1 MLEIF
6 VSKLEH
12 MKPTIAAD
20 LIKKY
25 NVPAPRYTSYPTVP
39 LWADNLTEKPWINL
53 VKKAYDDFGE
63 KEGIT
68 LYIHLPYC
76 ESLCTYCGCN
86 KRITKN
92 HAVET
97 PFISSIINE
106 WGKYLRILH
115 SKPKLSGIHLGG
127 GTPTFFSP
135 ESLQEMLGFILESSE
150 VMANAEFSFEG
161 HPNNTTRGHLQ
172 TLFDL
177 GFRRVS
183 YGIQDFNLD
192 VQKAIHRIQPFEKV
206 KEATDVAREIGYESV
221 NFDLIYGLPHQSLE
235 TITDTFM
242 QVALLKPDR
251 IAFYSYAHLPSAFPA
266 QKSFEQFLPKE
277 SEKRA
282 LYEKGK
288 EILAEMG
295 YLEVGMDHFALSNDP
310 LYLAKENKT
319 LHRNFMGYTT
329 SPSKIL
335 LGLGNSSISDIYYAY
350 AQNTKVIE
358 PYKEQ
363 IGKGNFALLKGHIMS
378 EEDISTRNLI
388 LQLICNQKANWEE
401 PFFENIE
408 ISNFNQLVA
417 FEMEGLIAFDEKG
430 IQILEAGKPFIRNI
444 CMVFDKR
451 MQEKEQKQFQFSQA
465 I

>member
-1 MLEIF
+1 MNTISE
-6 VSKLEH
+6 KL
-12 MKPTIAAD
+12 IQ
-20 LIKKY
+20 KY

-39 LWADNLTEKPWINL
+39 LWSNDLNERGWISM
-53 VKKAYDDFGE
+53 VKKAYEDFGDE
-63 KEGIT
+63 EGIT

-97 PFISSIINE
+97 PYITSIMNE
-106 WGKYLRILH
+106 WDAYLRILGT
-115 SKPKLSGIHLGG
+115 SPKLAGIHLGG

-135 ESLQEMLGFILESSE
+135 ESLKEMLGFIIGSSE
-150 VMANAEFSFEG
+150 VMPDAEFSFEG

-172 TLFDL
+172 TLYNL

-192 VQKAIHRIQPFEKV
+192 VQKAIHRIQPFERV
-206 KEATDVAREIGYESV
+206 KEATDVAREIGYDSV
-221 NFDLIYGLPHQSLE
+221 NFDLIYGLPHQTLE
-235 TITDTFM
+235 TITDTFQ

-277 SEKRA
+277 SEKRG
-282 LYEKGK
+282 LYERGK

-335 LGLGNSSISDIYYAY
+335 LGLGNSSISDVYYAY
-350 AQNTKVIE
+350 AQNTKEIDL
-358 PYKEQ
+358 YKEQ
-363 IGKGNFALLKGHIMS
+363 ISLGHFAVSKGHIMS
-378 EEDISTRNLI
+378 KEDIKNRNLI
-388 LQLICNQKANWEE
+388 LQLICNQEASWDFCYYSLLGKNNWERLKTFRE
-401 PFFENIE
+401 
-408 ISNFNQLVA
+408 
-417 FEMEGLIAFDEKG
+417 EGLIEFDASG
-430 IQILEAGKPFIRNI
+430 IKIKTEGQPFIRNI
-444 CMVFDKR
+444 CMVFDSR
-451 MQEKEQKQFQFSQA
+451 MQEKEEQKFGFSKA

>member
-1 MLEIF
+1 M
-6 VSKLEH
+6 SN
-12 MKPTIAAD
+12 PAAE
-20 LIKKY
+20 LIQKY

-39 LWADNLTEKPWINL
+39 LWTDDLHEESWLEL
-53 VKKAYDDFGE
+53 VKKAYDDFGDE
-63 KEGIT
+63 EGIT

-97 PFISSIINE
+97 PYIDSIIKE
-106 WGKYLRILH
+106 WSKYLDTLDT
-115 SKPKLSGIHLGG
+115 KPKLAGIHLGG

-135 ESLQEMLGFILESSE
+135 ESLQEMLRFILGTAV
-150 VMANAEFSFEG
+150 VMPNAEFSFEG

-172 TLFDL
+172 TLYDL

-192 VQKAIHRIQPFEKV
+192 VQNAIHRIQPFEKV

-221 NFDLIYGLPHQSLE
+221 NFDLIYGLPHQTSD
-235 TITDTFM
+235 TIRDTFEK
-242 QVALLKPDR
+242 VSLLQPDR
-251 IAFYSYAHLPSAFPA
+251 IAYYSYAHLPSSFPA
-266 QKSFEQFLPKE
+266 QKSFQDFLPVE
-277 SEKRA
+277 SEKRS

-288 EILAEMG
+288 EILKSMG
-295 YLEVGMDHFALSNDP
+295 YLEVGMDHFALPNDP
-310 LYLAKENKT
+310 LYISKQKKT

-335 LGLGNSSISDIYYAY
+335 IGLGNSSISDIYYAY
-350 AQNTKVIE
+350 AQNNKVIE

-363 IGKGNFALLKGHIMS
+363 IGNGDFAIVRGHKMS
-378 EEDISTRNLI
+378 GEDIHTRNLI
-388 LQLICNQKANWEE
+388 LQLICNQEAKWEASFYE
-401 PFFENIE
+401 HIE
-408 ISNFNQLVA
+408 ISNFKQLVT
-417 FEMEGLIAFDEKG
+417 FETEGLLAFDEKG
-430 IQILEAGKPFIRNI
+430 IRILDAGMPFIRNI
-444 CMVFDKR
+444 CMVFDRR
-451 MQEKEQKQFQFSQA
+451 MQKKEQKQFEFSKA

>member
-1 MLEIF
+1 MPAISSRL
-6 VSKLEH
+6 LQ
-12 MKPTIAAD
+12 
-20 LIKKY
+20 KY

-39 LWADNLTEKPWINL
+39 LWADDLNERGWISL
-53 VKKAYDDFGE
+53 VKKAYEDFGE
-63 KEGIT
+63 SEGIT

-97 PFISSIINE
+97 PYITSIMNE
-106 WGKYLRILH
+106 WDAYLKVLDT
-115 SKPKLSGIHLGG
+115 KPKLAGIHLGG

-135 ESLQEMLGFILESSE
+135 ESLEEMLGIIIGSSE
-150 VMANAEFSFEG
+150 VMPDAEFSFEG

-183 YGIQDFNLD
+183 YGIQDFNEE
-192 VQKAIHRIQPFEKV
+192 VQKAIHRIQPFERV
-206 KEATDVAREIGYESV
+206 KEATDVAREIGYTSV
-221 NFDLIYGLPHQSLE
+221 NFDLIYGLPHQTAE
-235 TITDTFM
+235 TISATFEK
-242 QVALLKPDR
+242 VAELKPDR

-277 SEKRA
+277 SEKRN

-288 EILAEMG
+288 QILTEMG
-295 YLEVGMDHFALSNDP
+295 YLEVGMDHFALENDP
-310 LYLAKENKT
+310 LYIAKKNKT

-335 LGLGNSSISDIYYAY
+335 LGLGNSSISDVYYAY
-350 AQNTKVIE
+350 AQNTKEIDL
-358 PYKEQ
+358 YKEQ
-363 IGKGNFALLKGHIMS
+363 ISLGHFAISKGHIMS
-378 EEDISTRNLI
+378 KEDIETRNLI
-388 LQLICNQKANWEE
+388 LKLICNHEADWNFCYYSVLGKRNWDKLKTFAEE
-401 PFFENIE
+401 GIIE
-408 ISNFNQLVA
+408 
-417 FEMEGLIAFDEKG
+417 FDAKG
-430 IQILEAGKPFIRNI
+430 IKILSTGLPFVRNV
-444 CMVFDKR
+444 CMVFDLK
-451 MQEKEQKQFQFSQA
+451 MQEKEERKFGFSKS

>member
-1 MLEIF
+1 MTAISPRL
-6 VSKLEH
+6 LQ
-12 MKPTIAAD
+12 
-20 LIKKY
+20 KY

-39 LWADNLTEKPWINL
+39 LWADDLNERGWISL
-53 VKKAYDDFGE
+53 VKKAYEDFGE
-63 KEGIT
+63 SEGIT

-97 PFISSIINE
+97 PYITSIMNE
-106 WGKYLRILH
+106 WDAYLKILDT
-115 SKPKLSGIHLGG
+115 KPKLAGIHLGG

-135 ESLQEMLGFILESSE
+135 ESLEEMLGIIIGSSE
-150 VMANAEFSFEG
+150 VMPDAEFSFEG

-183 YGIQDFNLD
+183 YGIQDFNEE
-192 VQKAIHRIQPFEKV
+192 VQKAIHRIQPFERV
-206 KEATDVAREIGYESV
+206 KEATDVAREIGYTSV
-221 NFDLIYGLPHQSLE
+221 NFDLIYGLPHQTAE
-235 TITDTFM
+235 TISATFEK
-242 QVALLKPDR
+242 VAELKPDR

-277 SEKRA
+277 SEKRN

-288 EILAEMG
+288 QILTEMG
-295 YLEVGMDHFALSNDP
+295 YLEVGMDHFALVNDP
-310 LYLAKENKT
+310 LYFAKKNKT

-335 LGLGNSSISDIYYAY
+335 LGLGNSSISDVYYAY
-350 AQNTKVIE
+350 AQNTKEIDL
-358 PYKEQ
+358 YKEQ
-363 IGKGNFALLKGHIMS
+363 ISLGHFAISKGHMMS
-378 EEDISTRNLI
+378 KEDIETRNLI
-388 LQLICNQKANWEE
+388 LKLICNHEADWNFCYYSVLGKRNWDKLKSFAEE
-401 PFFENIE
+401 GIIE
-408 ISNFNQLVA
+408 
-417 FEMEGLIAFDEKG
+417 FDAKG
-430 IQILEAGKPFIRNI
+430 IKILPTGLPFIRNV
-444 CMVFDKR
+444 CMVFDLR
-451 MQEKEQKQFQFSQA
+451 MQEKEERKFGFSKS

>member
-1 MLEIF
+1 MNTISE
-6 VSKLEH
+6 KL
-12 MKPTIAAD
+12 IQ
-20 LIKKY
+20 KY

-39 LWADNLTEKPWINL
+39 LWSNDLNERGWISM
-53 VKKAYDDFGE
+53 VKKAYEDFGDE
-63 KEGIT
+63 EGIT

-97 PFISSIINE
+97 PYITSIMNE
-106 WGKYLRILH
+106 WDAYLRILGTI
-115 SKPKLSGIHLGG
+115 PKLAGIHLGG

-135 ESLQEMLGFILESSE
+135 ESLKEMLGFIIGSSE
-150 VMANAEFSFEG
+150 VMPDAEFSFEG

-172 TLFDL
+172 TLYNL

-192 VQKAIHRIQPFEKV
+192 VQKAIHRIQPFERV
-206 KEATDVAREIGYESV
+206 KEATDVAREIGYDSV
-221 NFDLIYGLPHQSLE
+221 NFDLIYGLPHQTLE
-235 TITDTFM
+235 TITDTFQ

-277 SEKRA
+277 SEKRG
-282 LYEKGK
+282 LYERGK

-335 LGLGNSSISDIYYAY
+335 LGLGNSSISDVYYAY
-350 AQNTKVIE
+350 AQNTKEIDL
-358 PYKEQ
+358 YKEQ
-363 IGKGNFALLKGHIMS
+363 ISLGHFAVSKGHIMS
-378 EEDISTRNLI
+378 KEDIKNRNLI
-388 LQLICNQKANWEE
+388 LQLICNQEASWDFCYYSLLGKNNWERLKTFRE
-401 PFFENIE
+401 
-408 ISNFNQLVA
+408 
-417 FEMEGLIAFDEKG
+417 EGLIEFDASG
-430 IQILEAGKPFIRNI
+430 IKIKTEGQPFIRNI
-444 CMVFDKR
+444 CMVFDSR
-451 MQEKEQKQFQFSQA
+451 MQEKEEQKFGFSKA